1 MNFCMSTPWKQCNHD
16 NMWYGTRGAIYEWH
30 GSNTKRQA
38 NAMERQM
45 QMVEYHHF
53 FDFACTSFKSFL
65 SLRKLDII
73 RGCTFAGVGIFL
85 KTDAAILVD

>member
-1 MNFCMSTPWKQCNHD
+1 
-16 NMWYGTRGAIYEWH
+16 MWYGTRGAIYEWH
-30 GSNTKRQA
+30 GSNTKWQA
-38 NAMERQM
+38 NALERQM
-45 QMVEYHHF
+45 QLVEYHV

-73 RGCTFAGVGIFL
+73 RGSTCAGVGIFL